1 MGVPGSKIWSNLQ
14 LLSLFESKYLKCD
27 DCYDDNDGS
36 QVLRAGNS
44 AAGDVIKTLTK
55 AKKKMKREKY
65 ENKRKHCVRIFH
77 PKQKQQKMVS
87 MQNSFLNVFTQI
99 IFCFV
104 Q

>member
-1 MGVPGSKIWSNLQ
+1 MGGPGSKIWSNLQ

-65 ENKRKHCVRIFH
+65 ENKRKHCVRICH
-77 PKQKQQKMVS
+77 P
-87 MQNSFLNVFTQI
+87 NSKKWSLCRFPF
-99 IFCFV
+99 
-104 Q
+104 